1 MTLRKLQNLIN
12 RILYYGIVRPM
23 SYLPLDLIYLISHF
37 FYVLIYYII
46 PYRRKVVTQNTDR
59 SFPLLSKSER
69 VKIVKNFYHY
79 LTYLIAEAVKN
90 LTISES
96 KLRERVVVRNPEI
109 MDDLYHEGRSVLL
122 ISSHFH
128 NWELL
133 ITAQN
138 LLFKHQAIGIGMPL
152 SNQFWDKKIT
162 ERRERFGMKVV
173 NATNYKE
180 VLENQSNHPTA
191 TLILGDQSPGKAEN
205 CYWTDFL
212 NQKTAF
218 YFGAEILANQTDAAL
233 VYAVLNRVKRGYYEV
248 ELRLITLQ
256 PRQEPYGMITESYI
270 RHLEQDIQL
279 NPYAWLWSHKRWKK
293 AIPDNLTEIQENHK
307 KRFEDRFR

>member
-1 MTLRKLQNLIN
+1 
-12 RILYYGIVRPM
+12 M
-23 SYLPLDLIYLISHF
+23 SYLPLGLIYLISHF
-37 FYVLIYYII
+37 FYVLIYYVI
-46 PYRRKVVTQNTDR
+46 PYRRKVVNQNIKH
-59 SFPLLSKSER
+59 SFPSLSKDKRS
-69 VKIVKNFYHY
+69 KIGKEFYHY

-90 LTISES
+90 LTISAS
-96 KLRERVVVRNPEI
+96 KLQERIVVKNPEI
-109 MDDLYHEGRSVLL
+109 MDDLYDEGRSVLL
-122 ISSHFH
+122 LSSHYH

-138 LLFKHQAIGIGMPL
+138 LCFKHQAIGIGMPL

-180 VLENQSNHPTA
+180 VLERESDQPTA

-218 YFGAEILANQTDAAL
+218 YFGTEILANQTDAAV
-233 VYAVLNRVKRGYYEV
+233 VYAVLNRLKRGYYEV

-256 PRQEPYGMITESYI
+256 PKQEPYGMITESYI
-270 RHLEQDIQL
+270 RHLEQDIRS

>member
-1 MTLRKLQNLIN
+1 
-12 RILYYGIVRPM
+12 M
-23 SYLPLDLIYLISHF
+23 SYLPLGLIYLISHF
-37 FYVLIYYII
+37 FYILIYYIF
-46 PYRRKVVTQNTDR
+46 PYRRKVVTQNIDR
-59 SFPLLSKSER
+59 SFPFLSKSER
-69 VKIVKNFYHY
+69 VKIGKYFYIY

-96 KLRERVVVRNPEI
+96 KLRKRVVVKNPEI
-109 MDDLYHEGRSVLL
+109 MDNLYNEGRSVLL
-122 ISSHFH
+122 LSSHFH
-128 NWELL
+128 NWELF

-138 LLFKHQAIGIGMPL
+138 LIFKHQAIGIGMPL
-152 SNQFWDKKIT
+152 SNQFWDQKIT

-173 NATNYKE
+173 NATNYKK
-180 VLENQSNHPTA
+180 VLETEPEQPTA

-218 YFGAEILANQTDAAL
+218 YFGAEILANQTDAAV
-233 VYAVLNRVKRGYYEV
+233 VYAVLNRLKRGYYEV
-248 ELRLITLQ
+248 ELRVITME
-256 PRQEPYGMITESYI
+256 PKQESYGMISESYI
-270 RHLEQDIQL
+270 RHLEQDIRS

-307 KRFEDRFR
+307 LRFEDRFR